1 MYIKILYFIGCLLTL
16 CSDNSVSIYRNRYT
30 KAYFRILNKYI
41 YNKELNEIN
50 YLYNSEFDRI
60 KHKKQK
66 IHVMNMN
73 NRFMFCFY
81 NS

>member
-1 MYIKILYFIGCLLTL
+1 MNIKILYFIGCLLTL

-30 KAYFRILNKYI
+30 KAYYRILNKYI
-41 YNKELNEIN
+41 YDKELNKIK
-50 YLYNSEFDRI
+50 YLYNSEFAKI
-60 KHKKQK
+60 NHKNQK
-66 IHVMNMN
+66 IHLVNMK